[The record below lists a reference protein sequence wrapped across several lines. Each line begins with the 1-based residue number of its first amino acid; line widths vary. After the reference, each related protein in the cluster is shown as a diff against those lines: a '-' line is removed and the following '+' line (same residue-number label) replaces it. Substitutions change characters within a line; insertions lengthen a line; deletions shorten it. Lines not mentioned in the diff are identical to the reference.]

1 MILYIFLFLCLIILL
16 FQIYIKIKYPFWS
29 RQPVFHYH
37 NLYYWLFPC
46 GKLDYEFKINK
57 YFESTIQFIEY
68 KDMTDKKKALICRF
82 LRENYAPY
90 TFEYYNPPN
99 NGIIN
104 YLEGHNRACY
114 ISIYDILDTKG
125 TITSIP
131 FEVFMDKEMIN
142 MYYIDFL
149 CVKKKYRN
157 KGYASKIIYSHVFNT
172 HNTKETTVSI
182 FKREGNLSSY
192 VPLTVYNSY
201 IFDTKH
207 WVKNASFQDNKYQLI
222 NMKNANMSILNDIF
236 EEIFD
241 TNIFDCVYKS
251 NINNLSILIENNHLL
266 IFVLMIDN
274 IPCATYIY
282 KNNYVSYENSIC
294 IDLIGSYS
302 NTSDEL
308 FTMGYLNT
316 LAKLSNSIRYD
327 YLLIEN
333 ISHNHILL
341 KKVLERYSFK
351 YKVDMGYYFYNYV
364 STPFLSSKVF
374 CIT

>member
-1 MILYIFLFLCLIILL
+1 
-16 FQIYIKIKYPFWS
+16 
-29 RQPVFHYH
+29 
-37 NLYYWLFPC
+37 
-46 GKLDYEFKINK
+46 
-57 YFESTIQFIEY
+57 
-68 KDMTDKKKALICRF
+68 
-82 LRENYAPY
+82 
-90 TFEYYNPPN
+90 
-99 NGIIN
+99 
-104 YLEGHNRACY
+104 
-114 ISIYDILDTKG
+114 
-125 TITSIP
+125 
-131 FEVFMDKEMIN
+131 
-142 MYYIDFL
+142 
-149 CVKKKYRN
+149 
-157 KGYASKIIYSHVFNT
+157 
-172 HNTKETTVSI
+172 
-182 FKREGNLSSY
+182 
-192 VPLTVYNSY
+192 
-201 IFDTKH
+201 
-207 WVKNASFQDNKYQLI
+207 
-222 NMKNANMSILNDIF
+222 MKNANMSILNDIF

-241 TNIFDCVYKS
+241 TNIFDCVYKP

-274 IPCATYIY
+274 IPRATYIY